1 MRNRLSLRLMF
12 VALILMALSAL
23 DCARETQKTTPIP
36 PTAKAIPKADTLF
49 GDIRIDNY
57 FWLRDKTNPEVIK
70 YLEAENAYTDSMTAH
85 LKKLQD
91 GLYDEMVDRLVE
103 TDTSA
108 PVQID
113 NYYYYTRTVK
123 NQQYPL
129 YCRKNATPS
138 GGEEVLLDPNIL
150 NYKYI
155 SLGAFKVS
163 PDHRYLAYAIDTSG
177 WESYTVYIKDLQEP
191 RILPDTIDNT
201 GGDLEWANDNMTFF
215 YTTLDSTQR
224 PFELYRH
231 QLGTLQG
238 SDKLVYREDDGA
250 FYLGLSKTRSKKFI
264 VIGLQSMVTSEIWT
278 LDADQPS
285 GQSRLVAPRRKEVEY
300 SLDHRG
306 DEFFIMTNE
315 NAKNFK
321 VMRTPTS
328 NPGRD
333 NWQEFIPQ
341 DDSVKI
347 ENIDLFHNYLV
358 ISERSDGLPK
368 FRIIDFGNDE
378 RHYVDFPDPAYS
390 IWAAQNPVYETGVFR
405 FNYSSLV
412 TPSSVFDYDM
422 GNRNRVLVKQNKV
435 NNYVPGEYKT
445 ERLFTKASDGI
456 SIPIVVAYK
465 TRLFKGNGTNPMML
479 EGYGAYGI
487 PSDPYFS
494 STNVSL
500 LDRGFV
506 YAIAQV
512 RGGGEMGRWWYED
525 GKLLHKRNT
534 FTDFISCTEYLTANK
549 YTSKDKLAIIGG
561 SAGGLLIGSVV
572 NMRPDLFRVAVAAS
586 PFVDVLNTMLDP
598 TIPLTVT
605 EYEEWGNPHDSA
617 NYFYMKSYS
626 PYDNVEAKT
635 YPAMLII
642 GGLNDPRVAYW
653 EPTKWAAKLRALKT
667 DNNPLLLLV
676 HMGEG
681 HFGVSGRYA
690 KLKEEAFIYSYCLDV
705 MGMAK

>member
-1 MRNRLSLRLMF
+1 MF
-12 VALILMALSAL
+12 LALVITAFPALY
-23 DCARETQKTTPIP
+23 CARETQRTVPAPPI
-36 PTAKAIPKADTLF
+36 AKAMPKADTLF

-57 FWLRDKTNPEVIK
+57 FWLRDKANPEVIK

-85 LKKLQD
+85 LKRLQD

-103 TDTSA
+103 TDTAA

-123 NQQYPL
+123 DQQYPI
-129 YCRKNATPS
+129 YCRKEVTPS
-138 GGEEVLLDPNIL
+138 GGEEILLDPNEL

-163 PDHRYLAYAIDTSG
+163 PDHKTLAYAIDTSG
-177 WESYTVYIKDLQEP
+177 WESYAVYVKDLQEP
-191 RILPDTIDNT
+191 RFLPDTINNT

-231 QLGTLQG
+231 QMGTQQEA
-238 SDKLVYREDDGA
+238 DKLVYREDDGA

-264 VIGLQSMVTSEIWT
+264 VVGLQSIVTSEFWT

-285 GQSRLVAPRRKEVEY
+285 GQFRIVAPRRKEIEY

-306 DEFFIMTNE
+306 DEFFIMTND
-315 NAKNFK
+315 NARNFK
-321 VMRTPTS
+321 VMRTPIG
-328 NPGRD
+328 NPSPD
-333 NWQEFIPQ
+333 NWTEFIPQ

-347 ENIDLFHNYLV
+347 EKIDLFQNHLV
-358 ISERSDGLPK
+358 ISERSDGLPRL
-368 FRIIDFGNDE
+368 RIVDLGTDE

-422 GNRNRVLVKQNKV
+422 QSRDRKLVKQNRV
-435 NNYVPGEYKT
+435 NNYRAADYKT
-445 ERLFTKASDGI
+445 ERLWARAPDGI
-456 SIPIVVAYK
+456 PVPIVVAYK
-465 TRLFKGNGTNPMML
+465 TALFRGDGSNPMML

-487 PSDPYFS
+487 PSNPYFS
-494 STNVSL
+494 FTNVSL

-506 YAIAQV
+506 YAIAQA

-525 GKLLHKRNT
+525 GKLLKKKNT
-534 FTDFISCTEYLTANK
+534 FTDFIACAEYLTANK
-549 YTSKDKLAIIGG
+549 YTSKDKLAILGG
-561 SAGGLLIGSVV
+561 SAGGILIGAAV
-572 NMRPDLFRVAVAAS
+572 NMRPDLFRVAVAGS

-598 TIPLTVT
+598 TIPLTVV
-605 EYEEWGNPHDSA
+605 EYDEWGNPHDSA
-617 NYFYMKSYS
+617 YYFYIKGYS
-626 PYDNVEAKT
+626 PYDNVEAKA
-635 YPAMLII
+635 YPALLII

-653 EPTKWAAKLRALKT
+653 EPTKWAAKLRASKT
-667 DNNPLLLLV
+667 DGNPLLLLV

-690 KLKEEAFIYSYCLDV
+690 RLKEEAFIYSYCLDV